1 MLPEAQLYHYKARV
15 YDPKIGRFL
24 QTDPIGYDDDVNL
37 YLYARNDPLNLIDPS
52 GKNPA
57 AGCAVGSVAGP
68 VGCAAGALVG
78 TAVLAGVI
86 LSVPSDSQQA
96 PAADAPSSS
105 DSPADTKKGPPNPT
119 GSKGGEAH
127 QGKIEERIQ
136 ELKDQGHSHVAG
148 GDKPEETVDTSGG
161 NKESRRPDI
170 TTRDPKGKPYRENVG
185 RQNKDGTPVSRER
198 KAQEDIQ
205 NATGQCA
212 FTPYNC

>member
-1 MLPEAQLYHYKARV
+1 
-15 YDPKIGRFL
+15 L
-24 QTDPIGYDDDVNL
+24 QTDPVGYKDDFNL
-37 YLYARNDPLNLIDPS
+37 YAYVRNDPLNKTDPS
-52 GKNPA
+52 GENPA
-57 AGCAVGSVAGP
+57 AGCAVGSIAGP

-96 PAADAPSSS
+96 PAASPDSDAPSSS
-105 DSPADTKKGPPNPT
+105 DSPADTKKGPPNPN

-127 QGKIEERIQ
+127 QGKIKERVQ
-136 ELKDQGHSHVAG
+136 ELTDQGHTHVAG

-161 NKESRRPDI
+161 NKESRRRDI
-170 TTRDPKGKPYRENVG
+170 TTRDPNGKPYRENVG

-212 FTPYNC
+212 FTPCNC